1 MELLSGLFTVF
12 ASVIVPLAAGVW
24 LALRRKGYIKPV
36 LLGAATF
43 LVFQICTR
51 VQLLNYL
58 NTRAWYSMF
67 SFSQPALFAL
77 FLGATAA
84 LFEEGGRWLVMTL
97 FMKDKKRISDG
108 IAFGVGHGGIEAVVF
123 VGIGITAA
131 LIIGEETPAFETFLA
146 GVERLLTM
154 VLHVAWSVMVLRS
167 VTEKKPVWLLVAFI
181 LHTVVDM
188 GAVML
193 AQSGVS
199 PLWIEAAL
207 LPVALAHLIYTVAA
221 YRKFKEVQHNE
232 K

>member
-1 MELLSGLFTVF
+1 MELISKLFTVF
-12 ASVIVPLAAGVW
+12 ASVVVPIGAGIW

-43 LVFQICTR
+43 LVFQVLTR
-51 VQLLNYL
+51 VPFLNYM
-58 NTRAWYSMF
+58 NTRAWYSVF
-67 SFSQPALFAL
+67 SFSQPALNAL

-97 FMKDKKRISDG
+97 FMKNRKRVSDG

-123 VGIGITAA
+123 VGIGITIA
-131 LIIGEETPAFETFLA
+131 LIGGTQTPAFETFLG

-167 VTEKKPVWLLVAFI
+167 VTEKKPAWLLIAFV

-207 LPVALAHLIYTVAA
+207 LPVVSAHLIYTAAA
-221 YRKFKEVQHNE
+221 YRRFKEVQPNE